1 MIRVVVADDHPIVR
15 SGIVALLQDA
25 DDVEVVGQASDGR
38 AAVTVALAER
48 PDVVLMDLRMPVLD
62 GDAATAEILAAD
74 PGVRILI
81 LTTYESDDQIL
92 AAIEAGATGYLLK
105 AAPESEILA
114 GVRATARGETA
125 LAPSAAAALVRR
137 ATGSLP
143 AAAGPSLTPREL
155 DVLRLVAQGNSN
167 PAIGRALFL
176 SEATVKTHL
185 GHVFEKLGVN
195 DRTRAVMWCSIEWNG
210 LREANGSWN
219 TICTCRRYMLPSTGV
234 PSSSRTSIEP
244 RVLVSSLASIR
255 AMVDLPEPDSPTS
268 ATVRPGSRSNDTSST
283 ARRVVRFRPLRVWK
297 SLPRWLTVTLVI
309 GPSPVLPGPRRPGC
323 RSRVRRRPRRRCG

>member
-1 MIRVVVADDHPIVR
+1 VIRVVVADDHPIVR

-25 DDVEVVGQASDGR
+25 DDIVVVGQASDGR

-74 PGVRILI
+74 PGIRVLI

-185 GHVFEKLGVN
+185 GHVFEKLGVS
-195 DRTRAVMWCSIEWNG
+195 DRTRAV
-210 LREANGSWN
+210 
-219 TICTCRRYMLPSTGV
+219 
-234 PSSSRTSIEP
+234 
-244 RVLVSSLASIR
+244 IR
-255 AMVDLPEPDSPTS
+255 AMELQLLP
-268 ATVRPGSRSNDTSST
+268 
-283 ARRVVRFRPLRVWK
+283 
-297 SLPRWLTVTLVI
+297 
-309 GPSPVLPGPRRPGC
+309 
-323 RSRVRRRPRRRCG
+323 